1 MKIARSDIMTA
12 LEILLGDNKN
22 QIVTV
27 FAHAKDIKK
36 VHRVRVARRK
46 FKHKKGFGNGPVE
59 VLITIGKPNYR
70 EVKYLKTCVKR
81 GLSSRYWVSKRLN

>member
-27 FAHAKDIKK
+27 FTHSKDIKK
-36 VHRVRVARRK
+36 IQRVRVARRK
-46 FKHKKGFGNGPVE
+46 FNKEKSFSNKAVE
-59 VLITIGKPNYR
+59 VLITIGEPNYR
-70 EVKYLKTCVKR
+70 ERKYLKTCVKR
-81 GLSSRYWVSKRLN
+81 GLSNRYWVSKRLK